1 MKLKLKKGLVLLML
15 CALVLGMGIDASAE
29 EVTSDL
35 QEMFNYVNNFR
46 TGSDAWYVNP
56 DGTRMNCTGLT
67 ALRYDSQLQDL
78 AMVRAHEIVEKF
90 SHERPSGGTIVDGKT
105 VNAEN
110 IAYGEGSLGTAA
122 SIFAAWQET
131 DKPFS
136 EVNGSGQGHRR
147 NMLGVMANADGTVD
161 NWTIQSIGIGHVR
174 EGGTDYWVQ
183 LFGDSVSWDP
193 SEHIKAAETSTPT
206 PTPTPTGTPA
216 PTPTGTPDPGPTGTP
231 TPTGTPDPLPTG
243 TPDPRP
249 TGTPDPLPTGVPDP
263 RPTGTPDPL
272 PTGTPD
278 PRPTGTPTP
287 SGSGSTASKN
297 DTTTKQE
304 YKVKSGAGSV
314 WTKGSGQALTIT
326 TDGDFKKFF
335 SVAIDG
341 AVIDKSNYDA
351 WSGSTVVS
359 LKPAFLETL
368 AAGEH
373 TYRVYYT
380 DGQVD
385 TTFKVE
391 GATSTQ
397 KQESS
402 SPTQT
407 TSTTQASNTTTGN
420 KAPKTGDNTTAVMAV
435 IMMLVSAA
443 GLALSLKA
451 RKRV

>member
-1 MKLKLKKGLVLLML
+1 MKLKLKKVLALSMI
-15 CALVLGMGIDASAE
+15 CAMVLGMGIGASAE
-29 EVTSDL
+29 DSQEGV
-35 QEMFNYVNNFR
+35 QEMYTLVNNFR
-46 TGSDAWYVNP
+46 QGSDAWYRAQDGTIMNCSNLPTVTRSSELEALAMTRANELAVSYSHTRP
-56 DGTRMNCTGLT
+56 DGSS
-67 ALRYDSQLQDL
+67 ALD
-78 AMVRAHEIVEKF
+78 
-90 SHERPSGGTIVDGKT
+90 VDG

-110 IAYGEGSLGTAA
+110 IAYGQTTAEEVFNDWA
-122 SIFAAWQET
+122 ET
-131 DKPFS
+131 DDDFD
-136 EVNGSGQGHRR
+136 GQGHRR
-147 NMLGVMANADGTVD
+147 NMLGIMYFNNTWWDYATTTMGVGHAIVNGT
-161 NWTIQSIGIGHVR
+161 H
-174 EGGTDYWVQ
+174 YWVQ
-183 LFGDSVSWDP
+183 LFGSTTSYDINAN
-193 SEHIKAAETSTPT
+193 IKPAVTPT
-206 PTPTPTGTPA
+206 PTGSPTPTPTGSPTPVPTGSPTPTPTGSPTPTPTGTPGPA
-216 PTPTGTPDPGPTGTP
+216 PTGTPDP
-231 TPTGTPDPLPTG
+231 TPTGVPGPAPTG

-249 TGTPDPLPTGVPDP
+249 TGTPGPV
-263 RPTGTPDPL
+263 
-272 PTGTPD
+272 
-278 PRPTGTPTP
+278 PTGTPTP
-287 SGSGSTASKN
+287 SGSGSTTSKN